1 MSNPLLRPDDPR
13 FRRKD
18 LQQPDG
24 TNPFSEGD
32 GVLEAESDRAQQAQA
47 DRQQNVF
54 AAPSNHGGRPFVPQ
68 YELTADHRGG
78 LLLGLSSIGSVAA
91 ILSWLVVGD
100 YVGLGWLFPLL
111 GIVPAVTAIFLA
123 ADDLRM
129 MRLGARD
136 PAGRGLTLTALVIST
151 VSVLILVVGVIALI
165 YWGYSGL
172 PKGM

>member
-18 LQQPDG
+18 LQQSDG

-32 GVLEAESDRAQQAQA
+32 GVLEAESESGKQGQA

-54 AAPSNHGGRPFVPQ
+54 AAPSNQGGRPFVPQ
-68 YELTADHRGG
+68 YEMTADHRGG

-91 ILSWLVVGD
+91 ILSWLVAGD

-111 GIVPAVTAIFLA
+111 GMVPAVTAIFMA

-129 MRLGARD
+129 MRMGARD
-136 PAGRGLTLTALVIST
+136 PAGRGMTISALVIGV
-151 VSVLILVVGVIALI
+151 VSVITLATGIGALI
-165 YWGYSGL
+165 YWGISWL